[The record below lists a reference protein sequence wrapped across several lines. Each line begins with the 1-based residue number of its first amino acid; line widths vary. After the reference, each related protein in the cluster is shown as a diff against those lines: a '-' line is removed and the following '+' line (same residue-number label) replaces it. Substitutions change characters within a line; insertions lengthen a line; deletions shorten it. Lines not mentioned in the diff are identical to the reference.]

1 MSGEEAVGEDEEGRK
16 GAPWLS
22 NVCAFPGFCE
32 AGLEELWA
40 LLGGHLLI
48 LAAEARCD
56 PQGRAEGEL
65 GYTILAS
72 RSLCQQ
78 VA

>member
-22 NVCAFPGFCE
+22 MCVHSPGFCE

-48 LAAEARCD
+48 LVTEARCD

-65 GYTILAS
+65 GYTILAP